1 MIWHHSEGTGAEM
14 TGPNDIAATIAQYR
28 ALGYGVLRGV
38 FASDEIAEMTAAFD
52 RHWARG
58 IALGASYRHGNL
70 LYRIGGD
77 PTLGTV
83 VRMVQWPSYEDA
95 LLARIRTDTRLCA
108 LLAPLLGGDIKQ
120 IINQLHWK
128 KPGAA
133 GEFAFHQDVRFR
145 RPREAYRNLEQS
157 FVQTG
162 IAIDRHDAASGAMR
176 IYPRSHGLGE
186 LDLAISGRVMD
197 GTMADDSLRRA
208 GLDPAR
214 LIDLDLAPGDVALWN
229 PFTIHGSGPNVSAHD
244 RRFYLNGYV
253 RAADCER
260 GEWAFRGGQPC
271 VLGAPVLV
279 HYEALHERPEPHFV
293 DP

>member
-1 MIWHHSEGTGAEM
+1 
-14 TGPNDIAATIAQYR
+14 
-28 ALGYGVLRGV
+28 
-38 FASDEIAEMTAAFD
+38 
-52 RHWARG
+52 
-58 IALGASYRHGNL
+58 
-70 LYRIGGD
+70 
-77 PTLGTV
+77 
-83 VRMVQWPSYEDA
+83 
-95 LLARIRTDTRLCA
+95 
-108 LLAPLLGGDIKQ
+108 
-120 IINQLHWK
+120 
-128 KPGAA
+128 
-133 GEFAFHQDVRFR
+133 
-145 RPREAYRNLEQS
+145 
-157 FVQTG
+157 
-162 IAIDRHDAASGAMR
+162 MR